1 MVAYEVNYHPA
12 HSTILKY
19 RLIKYS
25 VLDPLQPPDTNI
37 HFISH
42 DLIQSTDAIT
52 VKNKLTQQNGFLAE
66 TSIVPIFN
74 INENSMNTGTK
85 NVIKK
90 DSLSYHH

>member
-37 HFISH
+37 PFISH